1 MDTRTMQALHEQL
14 TPREVEILRLIADGL
29 SNQDIAER
37 LFISVG
43 TVKWY
48 LKQIYGKLH
57 VSSRTQAI
65 AAARGTG
72 LQDGSQTGVSS
83 PSAKYNLPYQSTP
96 FVGRAAELQAIAIR
110 LEEPKCR

>member
-14 TPREVEILRLIADGL
+14 TPRELDILRLIAEGL
-29 SNQDIAER
+29 SNQGIAER

-65 AAARGTG
+65 AAART
-72 LQDGSQTGVSS
+72 LNLLDTKSDQLEPVV
-83 PSAKYNLPYQSTP
+83 PRHNLPLQSTP
-96 FVGRAAELQAIAIR
+96 FVGRTDELAA
-110 LEEPKCR
+110 